1 MKLKEKQIDT
11 FFNNPPING
20 GIVFLYG
27 PDYGL
32 SAQRSKYVIDKLNLN
47 PTDPFSSSILSFDE
61 IEKRPYTIVETAL
74 TIPML
79 KVSRL
84 VKINLINEIKTSN
97 FNKAIKLLVDK
108 LPIEDCWVIVEAGEI
123 KSSSSLITLLTHSKY
138 SVLIGCFND
147 DNITL
152 KKLVTDIFNDHNIQ
166 YSNLDFNLLTSL
178 LGNDRLNTINEL
190 DKLISYIFPNKFIT
204 NNDVLDCLVDSS
216 VIEIDKISF
225 SVMLGN
231 KFDCLNK
238 IDSAVLSGIETIFI
252 LKRTQYWFKLL
263 LDASFIRD
271 NKNANGKFHNDLF
284 SNVFWKNKP
293 YLNNALKLWKS
304 KNIQKVIDILL
315 ELEEKLKLFPANST
329 TLLSQSYLS
338 IASWSKRD

>member
-32 SAQRSKYVIDKLNLN
+32 SAQRSKFVIDKLNLN

-74 TIPML
+74 TIPIL

-84 VKINLINEIKTSN
+84 VKINLTNEIKTSN

-152 KKLVTDIFNDHNIQ
+152 KNLVTDIFNDHNIQ
-166 YSNLDFNLLTSL
+166 YSSLDFNLLTSL

-190 DKLISYIFPNKFIT
+190 DKLISYIFPNKNLT

-216 VIEIDKISF
+216 IIEIDKISF

-252 LKRTQYWFKLL
+252 LKRTQYWFKVL
-263 LDASFIRD
+263 LDASFISD
-271 NKNANGKFHNDLF
+271 NKNANGKFHNDPF

-293 YLNNALKLWKS
+293 YLNKALKLWKS

-315 ELEEKLKLFPANST
+315 ELEEKLKLFPANNT

-338 IASWSKRD
+338 IASWGKRD